1 MGTLNSLMDLT
12 RNALESNQAAL
23 AIVGNNVANQNT
35 VGYTRETP
43 TFASDEVTIGG
54 PSGLTTSETSVTSV
68 SQRSRVLEQMVQQ
81 QTQVVGQSTAQQGA
95 LNQLQTVFGLTT
107 TATSDVGTTIGDAI
121 TGLYSSFSAL
131 ANSPSD
137 LASRQA
143 VLSAA
148 STLTAAFQSASSQ
161 ISSINTGI
169 SQTAGTV
176 VSEIN
181 GLTSTIAGLNQQIA
195 TQSPTKDAGVLED
208 ERQAAI
214 TQLSGYTG
222 LDQVTTE
229 NNGITLSLTNG
240 TVLVDGSQSYA
251 LVSGLSGSQT
261 TIATTG
267 SAVDISGQITG
278 GQLGGLLSVQQQTI
292 APLNNSLDQLAFAI
306 GTTINTQN
314 ALGTDE
320 NGAIGGAVF
329 TLPPTAAG
337 AASSIAVAAAIT
349 PSAIAAAGLGQGTAG
364 NSNANALS
372 ALSSTAI
379 VGGDTATS
387 YFSGVLSG
395 LGTAVSSATTAV
407 TAQQAALTQL
417 TTQNSAV
424 SGVSLDD
431 EASNLEQYQRSYQ
444 AASQLF
450 TIVDTLFQAAI
461 NIGTSTTV

>member
-35 VGYTRETP
+35 VGYTQETP
-43 TFASDEVTIGG
+43 TFAADEVTIGG
-54 PSGLTTSETSVTSV
+54 PSGLTTSTTSVTGV
-68 SQRSRVLEQMVQQ
+68 SQRDRVLEQMVQQ
-81 QTQVVGQSTAQQGA
+81 QTQTVSQSTAQQNE

-107 TATSDVGTTIGDAI
+107 TSSTDVGTTIGDAI

-148 STLTAAFQSASSQ
+148 STLTAAFQSASNQ
-161 ISSINTGI
+161 ISTINTGI
-169 SQTAGTV
+169 TQSAGTV
-176 VSEIN
+176 VAEIN
-181 GLTSTIAGLNQQIA
+181 GLTTTLAGLNQQIA
-195 TQSPTKDAGVLED
+195 TQSPGKDAGVLED

-214 TQLSGYTG
+214 AQLSQYVG

-229 NNGITLSLTNG
+229 NNGITVSLTNG
-240 TVLVDGSQSYA
+240 TVLVDGSSSYA
-251 LVSGLSGSQT
+251 LTSGQSGSQT
-261 TIATTG
+261 TITG
-267 SAVDISGQITG
+267 AGSSTDISTQITG

-292 APLNNSLDQLAFAI
+292 GSLNTSLDQLAYAI

-314 ALGTDE
+314 AAGLDG
-320 NGAIGGAVF
+320 NGAAGVAIF
-329 TLPPTAAG
+329 TLPATAAG
-337 AASSIAVAAAIT
+337 SASSIAVAAT
-349 PSAIAAAGLGQGTAG
+349 SPQAIAAAGTGEGTAG
-364 NSNANALS
+364 NTNANALS
-372 ALSSTAI
+372 ALSTSAI
-379 VGGDTATS
+379 VSGDTATS

-407 TAQQAALTQL
+407 TSQQAALTQL
-417 TTQNSAV
+417 ATQRNAV
-424 SGVSLDD
+424 SGVSLDS
-431 EASNLEQYQRSYQ
+431 EAASLEQFQRSYQ